1 MCNKQSPKHPHD
13 AVIRAWLD
21 GEQIQY
27 RYHSTETWRL
37 LPAKPGVDPVP
48 AFYKGWEYRVAP
60 KTAKGYRRMLFKN
73 DCDDG
78 YHVSLCLSHEEACK
92 PAWWEKRTNFVRWI
106 DKEWQYEEV
115 QAMTVIDFENSW
127 DWREA
132 FNFAHF
138 STADIA
144 IILKADEG
152 CNDGDP
158 WLAVGIL
165 KDGTFFFLSAWCD
178 YTGWDCQSGGSCET
192 ADTLDNLIRFHLS
205 DDDRNRLG
213 YILPPETDG
222 APLSVIE
229 D

>member
-60 KTAKGYRRMLFKN
+60 
-73 DCDDG
+73 
-78 YHVSLCLSHEEACK
+78 
-92 PAWWEKRTNFVRWI
+92 
-106 DKEWQYEEV
+106 
-115 QAMTVIDFENSW
+115 TVIDFENSW